1 MIERQYQLDLWRTL
15 SFFLLLPS
23 ATSSSVLLWEEKEGD
38 KILSCHV
45 RSILDGRPPRRAE
58 KNWRLSLSRSFGE
71 GEKRA
76 GRCRNSNYS
85 TINPISIKDR
95 AKSIVHS
102 FAAFYPSLKGETRQ
116 KNKKKEKRNCL
127 THRWSW
133 PSPLFYSVPEE
144 ERYCGHVIGAAV
156 IKHLWALDFCFW
168 KKKESTLFFSPS
180 TSSDVIPRF
189 NQRHIDRLKLATVRN
204 SSSNNDSE
212 SRVCLRKLCLSEK
225 KNGMINEKKAKLL
238 T

>member
-1 MIERQYQLDLWRTL
+1 MRIRRFISFQTVGYFSPSLAIQVLFGTKPSKWNNMIERQYQLDLWRTL

-23 ATSSSVLLWEEKEGD
+23 ATSSSVFLWEEKEGD

-58 KNWRLSLSRSFGE
+58 KNWRLSLFRSFGE

-102 FAAFYPSLKGETRQ
+102 FAAFYPSLKNETRQ
-116 KNKKKEKRNCL
+116 KNKKKKKETVSL
-127 THRWSW
+127 TDGAGHP
-133 PSPLFYSVPEE
+133 PSSTP
-144 ERYCGHVIGAAV
+144 CQ
-156 IKHLWALDFCFW
+156 
-168 KKKESTLFFSPS
+168 KKKDIAVTWLG
-180 TSSDVIPRF
+180 PR
-189 NQRHIDRLKLATVRN
+189 
-204 SSSNNDSE
+204 S
-212 SRVCLRKLCLSEK
+212 
-225 KNGMINEKKAKLL
+225 
-238 T
+238 